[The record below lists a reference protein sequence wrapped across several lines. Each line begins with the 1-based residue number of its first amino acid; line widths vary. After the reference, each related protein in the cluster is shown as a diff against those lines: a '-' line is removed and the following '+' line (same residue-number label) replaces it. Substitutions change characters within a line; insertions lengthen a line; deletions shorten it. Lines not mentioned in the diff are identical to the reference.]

1 MLRSQGL
8 IEKPYEPCYSDDR
21 WGNVTKKA
29 RLVEMINAARNFRF
43 CGPSDDT
50 DVQAA
55 VTTGYM
61 YVLVQIQRLA
71 SPLLPEAE
79 AARLNAIA
87 VDVDSIYSAYEAH
100 AELDALLPDI
110 EAALE
115 RADESAL
122 AVGGSAWIIDPALI
136 DQLSTARSPV
146 LDVTFL
152 VRMCREINSCF
163 AHGNLVATTLLM
175 RAILNYV
182 PPLFGQE
189 TFTQVVAHIGRSLKD
204 SFDHL
209 EKGLRKIADFHPHR
223 RIAVKELYPSL
234 AQVEPFKPQF
244 ELLLQQVVVRV
255 QA

>member
-1 MLRSQGL
+1 MA
-8 IEKPYEPCYSDDR
+8 
-21 WGNVTKKA
+21 KKA
-29 RLVEMINAARNFRF
+29 RLAEMIDAARKFRL
-43 CGPSDDT
+43 CGPSDDPDEQT
-50 DVQAA
+50 A
-55 VTTGYM
+55 VATGYR

-71 SPLLPEAE
+71 TPLLPEAE
-79 AARLNAIA
+79 AARLNAID
-87 VDVDSIYSAYEAH
+87 VDVDSVYSVYNAR
-100 AELDALLPDI
+100 AELDAMLPDI

-122 AVGGSAWIIDPALI
+122 AVSGSAWIIDPALI
-136 DQLSTARSPV
+136 DQLSTTDSPK
-146 LDVTFL
+146 LDVTYL

-175 RAILNYV
+175 RALLNYV

-189 TFTQVVAHIGRSLKD
+189 TFPQVAANIGRSLKE

-209 EKGLRKIADFHPHR
+209 ENGLRKIADFHTHR
-223 RIAVKELYPSL
+223 RIAATELYPSQ

-255 QA
+255 QAK

>member
-1 MLRSQGL
+1 M
-8 IEKPYEPCYSDDR
+8 
-21 WGNVTKKA
+21 
-29 RLVEMINAARNFRF
+29 EMIHAARNFRF
-43 CGPSDDT
+43 CGPSDDP
-50 DVQAA
+50 DEQFA
-55 VTTGYM
+55 VTTGYR

-71 SPLLPEAE
+71 TPLLPEAE
-79 AARLNAIA
+79 ASRLNAIA
-87 VDVDSIYSAYEAH
+87 VDVDSVYSAYDAR

-122 AVGGSAWIIDPALI
+122 DVGGSAWFIDPALI
-136 DQLSTARSPV
+136 DQLSTATSPD

-175 RAILNYV
+175 RAVLNYV
-182 PPLFGQE
+182 PPLFAQE
-189 TFTQVVAHIGRSLKD
+189 SFPQVVAHIGRSLKD

-209 EKGLRKIADFHPHR
+209 EKGLRKIADFHTHR
-223 RIAVKELYPSL
+223 RIAATEFYPSP

-244 ELLLQQVVVRV
+244 ELLLQQVVVRM
-255 QA
+255 QAG